1 MIAGL
6 PKVSEPVSSG
16 PVLQRTG
23 AARNAIGMTRGHL
36 HMNRTF
42 RPGKRLYGTL
52 TALVSAV
59 ILFSAFAGIAVANDD
74 GGLTAS
80 QGLPE
85 ASALPAVATSTASL
99 EATYAPLTAT
109 AIATV
114 TPPASPAPAPTVAKV
129 APAPAAK
136 KPAAKKT
143 SSQLALARK
152 LLRKQIVLHPI
163 LKGTT
168 VSIGKTPGN
177 YQAVAY
183 YTTGHIVINPR
194 HRASLARII
203 AHEVWHVIDWR
214 DNHRIDWGERVPR

>member
-1 MIAGL
+1 
-6 PKVSEPVSSG
+6 
-16 PVLQRTG
+16 
-23 AARNAIGMTRGHL
+23 
-36 HMNRTF
+36 MNRTV
-42 RPGKRLYGTL
+42 RPGKRLYGAL

-59 ILFSAFAGIAVANDD
+59 ILFSVFAGIAVANDD
-74 GGLTAS
+74 GGVTAS

-85 ASALPAVATSTASL
+85 ATTLPAVATSTASL

-109 AIATV
+109 VIATV
-114 TPPASPAPAPTVAKV
+114 TPPASPAPAPTTVAKV

-136 KPAAKKT
+136 PAPKKT

-152 LLRKQIVLHPI
+152 LLRKQIALHPI

-168 VSIGKTPGN
+168 VSFGKTPGN